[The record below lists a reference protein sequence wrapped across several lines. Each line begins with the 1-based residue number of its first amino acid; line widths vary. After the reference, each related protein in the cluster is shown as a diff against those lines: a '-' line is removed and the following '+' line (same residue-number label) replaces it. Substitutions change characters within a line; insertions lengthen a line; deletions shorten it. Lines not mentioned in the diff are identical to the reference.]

1 MNDIKKIEKEIED
14 ALIGVLRQ
22 NGITEISKIY
32 ITKNARK
39 MPFRAGALGNGQ
51 KLSDLPS
58 HEVILQKLTI
68 RLLYAEPEK
77 S

>member
-1 MNDIKKIEKEIED
+1 MNDTKKIEKEIED

-22 NGITEISKIY
+22 NGITEIINVAF
-32 ITKNARK
+32 TKDAKK
-39 MPFRAGALGNGQ
+39 MPFRAGGLGNGQ

-68 RLLYAEPEK
+68 QLLYAEPEK
-77 S
+77 P